1 MRCRPPLSNRG
12 FVGLALV
19 ACLVVAGCV
28 APTMTRP
35 PASETTY
42 VANETVA
49 QYTHSNNLEANERPH
64 GLGIRNDEAESVV
77 VTLRIEREGDVV
89 FDRAYELEPGAVV
102 TGNLTYEA
110 NYTAT
115 VTHGNRV
122 ETVEL
127 PRSIFDCN
135 ISGTTVTVAEM
146 GLDSGTGSTLAYCP
160 EDPPGDD

>member
-1 MRCRPPLSNRG
+1 MLYRPPLPNRSLA
-12 FVGLALV
+12 GLALV

-28 APTMTRP
+28 APTVARP

-49 QYTHSNNLEANERPH
+49 QFIHSDNLEPNERPH

-102 TGNLTYEA
+102 TGDLTYEA
-110 NYTAT
+110 NYTVT
-115 VTHGNRV
+115 VAHGNRI

-127 PRSIFDCN
+127 SRSTFDCN
-135 ISGTTVTVAEM
+135 VSGTTVTIAEW
-146 GLDSGTGSTLAYCP
+146 GLDSGTASTLAYCP